1 MVAMSLG
8 PLAPP
13 RSEDVEL
20 IEVAPR
26 DGLQNEAV
34 FVPTASKVAFVNAI
48 SRSGLREIEVS
59 AFVSPKWMPQLCDAE
74 AVFAAI
80 QRAPGVIYSALVPNA
95 RGLERAIAA
104 RVDKLAVL
112 TAASEAFT
120 WKNQNSDIAG
130 TLRNCGEVARQSP
143 VPVRGYVSTVVSCP
157 FSGPVPP
164 SAVLPVV
171 ERLFE
176 LGCMEVSLG
185 DTMGRATSDE
195 IARLLEL
202 LVPRFGAERF
212 ALHLHDLSGQAVAG
226 CRRALSFGVRRFDCA
241 TTARAGCP
249 YAPGAGGNVSTLSLA
264 AEFGVPLRS
273 SELERAVRELGLA
286 SAS

>member
-1 MVAMSLG
+1 MG
-8 PLAPP
+8 I
-13 RSEDVEL
+13 VEL

-34 FVPTASKVAFVNAI
+34 FVPTAAKVAFVDAL

-59 AFVSPKWMPQLCDAE
+59 AFVSPKWMPQLRDSE

-95 RGLERAIAA
+95 RGLERAVAA
-104 RVDKLAVL
+104 RVDKIAVL

-120 WKNQNSDIAG
+120 RKNLNSDIAG
-130 TLRNCGEVARQSP
+130 TLLNCGEVAKLAA
-143 VPVRGYVSTVVSCP
+143 VPVRGYVSTIVQCP
-157 FSGPVPP
+157 FTGPVAP

-185 DTMGRATSDE
+185 DTMGRATPDE

-202 LVPRFGAERF
+202 LVPRFGASRF
-212 ALHLHDLSGQAVAG
+212 ALHLHDLAGDAVAG
-226 CRRALSFGVRRFDCA
+226 CRRALSFGVSRFDCA
-241 TTARAGCP
+241 ATARAGCP

-273 SELERAVRELGLA
+273 SELTLAVRQLGLA
-286 SAS
+286 YAT